1 MSYEFNLGNGEK
13 AARKKLKTYV
23 DVPTTGSSGTYN
35 WCLVGRGVED
45 SSIELNPN
53 EDKKTDILGITDTDI
68 TKLEKTQ
75 SFDPNTIRGGAGF
88 KELNEYLHS
97 LLIENQLEKFS
108 QFNVMTVYEYIDGS
122 DMGSFAAIVEKN
134 CTITP
139 QSLGGSSYVD
149 MPIQISYSNDII
161 KGTVTYSAE
170 NGKPTFT
177 AGTLGS
183 VS

>member
-1 MSYEFNLGNGEK
+1 MSYSFNLGNGEK
-13 AARKKLKTYV
+13 AVRKKLKTYV
-23 DVPTTGSSGTYN
+23 DVPSSGSSGTYN

-45 SSIELNPN
+45 SSLELNPN
-53 EDKKTDILGITDTDI
+53 EEKVTDILGITDTGI

-97 LLIENQLEKFS
+97 LLIDNDLEKFS
-108 QFNVMTVYEYIDGS
+108 QFNVMTVYEYISGS
-122 DMGSFAAIVEKN
+122 SVGSYTAIVEKN

-161 KGTVTYSAE
+161 KGTVTYDAE
-170 NGKPTFT
+170 SGKPTFT
-177 AGTLGS
+177 ADSAT
-183 VS
+183 V

>member
-1 MSYEFNLGNGEK
+1 MSISFNLANGEK
-13 AARKKLKTYV
+13 AARKMLKTYV
-23 DVPTTGSSGTYN
+23 DVPTSGSSSTYN

-53 EDKKTDILGITDTDI
+53 EEKVTDILGITDTDI

-75 SFDPNTIRGGAGF
+75 SFDPNTIRGGSGF

-97 LLIENQLEKFS
+97 LLIENNLSKFS
-108 QFNVMTVYEYIDGS
+108 QFNVMTVYEYINGS
-122 DMGSFAAIVEKN
+122 SSGSYAAIVEKN

-161 KGTVTYSAE
+161 KGTVTYDAE
-170 NGKPTFT
+170 SGKPTFT
-177 AGTLGS
+177 ADSAT
-183 VS
+183 V